1 MVGDEQAAGDG
12 DIGEAFEREMGFSHV
27 EFRRALQ
34 RTYADAGIAMREDGA
49 DIPVG
54 EGSLRIRMGPEG
66 ERRIA
71 LLKLPVTR
79 IYFKFDNVSG
89 AERTAF
95 MQRFEL
101 YFRRGG
107 G

>member
-1 MVGDEQAAGDG
+1 MIDQQPDG
-12 DIGEAFEREMGFSHV
+12 GTEISESFEREMGFSHV

-34 RTYADAGIAMREDGA
+34 RTYGDAGLDLRA
-49 DIPVG
+49 DSARIPVG
-54 EGSLRIRMGPEG
+54 DGFVRIRMGPEG

-71 LLKLPVTR
+71 LLKLPVTW
-79 IYFKFDNVSG
+79 IYFKFDNVSS
-89 AERTAF
+89 ADRTAF

>member
-1 MVGDEQAAGDG
+1 
-12 DIGEAFEREMGFSHV
+12 MGFSHV

-34 RTYADAGIAMREDGA
+34 RTYAGPALTMREDGA
-49 DIPVG
+49 DIRVADG
-54 EGSLRIRMGPEG
+54 TVHIRMGAEG

-79 IYFKFDNVSG
+79 IFFEFENIDG
-89 AERTAF
+89 ARRAEF
-95 MQRFEL
+95 MQHFEL